1 MGEDITKEDYST
13 FAVKIQGIKAD
24 WIINEHIGFQ
34 FLLELSKKK
43 NKEVFESKYVKIVIQ
58 FLYESYSKNIM
69 KLLLPPFLFHLLFVN
84 MQLFLNEDKRARE
97 RLMKNISKDDPEYA
111 KLNQDRLLYLLFDHI
126 TVGFCTLF
134 NFLNIFVFV
143 R

>member
-1 MGEDITKEDYST
+1 MGEDVGNENYST

-24 WIINEHIGFQ
+24 WIINEQIGFQ

-43 NKEVFESKYVKIVIQ
+43 NKEVFESKYVKRVIQ

-84 MQLFLNEDKRARE
+84 L
-97 RLMKNISKDDPEYA
+97 
-111 KLNQDRLLYLLFDHI
+111 
-126 TVGFCTLF
+126 
-134 NFLNIFVFV
+134 
-143 R
+143 